1 MFLSPLMFSNTCLCL
16 SRMCILLGWLCLHVF
31 RPVHFFFCSPCSVV
45 CSSRFPHLEPLCA
58 PVRKSIPNRIPPVNL
73 SSIRNGTVKTL
84 APNRILASNMPIG
97 LGLDPLV
104 SVISVLVLVYLS
116 NRVALAVCPT
126 VRINVDI
133 SGIRKARRLGF
144 SIQILK
150 TKAQRNF
157 VGPCCLSNAHKQN
170 SHAYTFAQFFDIFSQ
185 FH

>member
-1 MFLSPLMFSNTCLCL
+1 MVLPPCLPACPLLLLFALFRCLQFQISA
-16 SRMCILLGWLCLHVF
+16 SRTA
-31 RPVHFFFCSPCSVV
+31 V
-45 CSSRFPHLEPLCA
+45 CSCQKIYSQQDS
-58 PVRKSIPNRIPPVNL
+58 PVTF